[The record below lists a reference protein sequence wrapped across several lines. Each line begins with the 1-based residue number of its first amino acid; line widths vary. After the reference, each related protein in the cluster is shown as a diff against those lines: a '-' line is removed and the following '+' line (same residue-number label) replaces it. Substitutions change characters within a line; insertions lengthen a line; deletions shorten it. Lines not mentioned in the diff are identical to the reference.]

1 MQNNSEC
8 YWYVSIKCTWSIKK
22 DTKWNNKTWQVG
34 AQYNQLRLFL
44 KPPLTLATQKWW
56 TVKWSGRQGATS
68 PSTAWINPSS
78 LPLMTTATSCCCMSP
93 SPSSCQFIRTIY
105 LVISVVP
112 FSHSISGSSES
123 WSILLNWDSWE
134 SKCVVVNSKKQHH
147 LFGKSGNHTMKHLVN
162 RKYMY
167 NFPGGSA
174 SSVPTPSDS
183 CCCFFART
191 LALPSCHP
199 SHPLL
204 CFCWCKQFSASA
216 ATPVLCW
223 LPSSSPPRLNPHKN
237 NLHWHHQLPWWM
249 YNFPGFPV
257 PFSVLWV
264 RPWQLFLDSEHTVM
278 P

>member
-1 MQNNSEC
+1 MWVMQNNSEC

-34 AQYNQLRLFL
+34 AQYNQLRLCL

-68 PSTAWINPSS
+68 PSTAWINPSP

-134 SKCVVVNSKKQHH
+134 SKCVVVNSKKA
-147 LFGKSGNHTMKHLVN
+147 
-162 RKYMY
+162 
-167 NFPGGSA
+167 A
-174 SSVPTPSDS
+174 SSIWQERKSYHETP
-183 CCCFFART
+183 RQQKV
-191 LALPSCHP
+191 HV
-199 SHPLL
+199 
-204 CFCWCKQFSASA
+204 QFS
-216 ATPVLCW
+216 
-223 LPSSSPPRLNPHKN
+223 R
-237 NLHWHHQLPWWM
+237 
-249 YNFPGFPV
+249 GFSK
-257 PFSVLWV
+257 FCTHS
-264 RPWQLFLDSEHTVM
+264 
-278 P
+278 